1 MLLKRVAGFVGL
13 AFILLLIMPSLATVQ
28 GLGSLGGTVTDA
40 SSAVV
45 PSANVT
51 APEAGAGLSPTTSSN
66 AGGQAELPAWLQPGT
81 VRFARFDG
89 GPIETQKTRRSAWGQ
104 RFTPEEQEV
113 LANLYGKYGD
123 QMVDLLAQANVNFVW
138 VTYSVGFSWE
148 DEAAQRAAVR
158 EITRKLHARG
168 IKVAAYMCAHSI
180 FWESLFK
187 DVPQSVKWILF
198 DSEGIPYR
206 YSGGRDPLRFIADLD
221 NPGWVE
227 YQKRR
232 VGGIIDDGL
241 DAIFFDN
248 TASPQWSSNES
259 VTTFFAKI
267 RDYARQEKKSSIPLF
282 TNFGLYP
289 PRAILNQYMD
299 FVYDESWVEPGVWN
313 EDWVASNLR
322 RDRYVKGLNSPW
334 KPLLTEYSIFHQ
346 GDRAS
351 TFLKARS
358 QRLGIA
364 EAAAFG
370 TAYNWDMEGPFDKAL
385 VTRDPAAVDA
395 WAAISHYNK
404 FLADHQP
411 LYADAVNVAPY
422 IVLLPDNFRTGF
434 AWSDS
439 IPRLDFLA
447 RNSFMYDLK
456 LAGRVNSKDLAAYQG
471 VIVPSYASLS
481 AEQKGMIQDYQAAG
495 GKVYKFAERSE
506 TEGLSAEIYFPGTEN
521 SAAGGETAQARV
533 RAEIRSLTPGATHV
547 EVETAGHVLA
557 NVTSVQGGK
566 VLAVH
571 LLNYDPSPATRLK
584 LRLVLGK
591 DLERLVGRKP
601 ALLSPDVRHL
611 AIEKQEWRGSTLE
624 VTLSSLDVYSLVVLQ

>member
-1 MLLKRVAGFVGL
+1 MSLKRVASYVGL
-13 AFILLLIMPSLATVQ
+13 AFIVLLIISRAPATP
-28 GLGSLGGTVTDA
+28 GSVSTQPA
-40 SSAVV
+40 
-45 PSANVT
+45 
-51 APEAGAGLSPTTSSN
+51 
-66 AGGQAELPAWLQPGT
+66 LPAWLQPGT

-89 GPIETQKTRRSAWGQ
+89 GPIETQKTRRSSWGK

-148 DEAAQRAAVR
+148 DEAAQRTEVR

-198 DSEGIPYR
+198 DREGIPYR

-248 TASPQWSSNES
+248 TASPTWSSNES
-259 VTTFFAKI
+259 VTAFFTKI
-267 RDYARQEKKSSIPLF
+267 RDFARQEKKSSIPIF
-282 TNFGLYP
+282 TNFGLNP
-289 PRAILNQYMD
+289 SRAILNQQMD
-299 FVYDESWVEPGVWN
+299 FVYDERWVEPGAWN
-313 EDWVASNLR
+313 EDWVVSNIR

-370 TAYNWDMEGPFDKAL
+370 AAYNWDSEGPFDKAL
-385 VTRDPAAVDA
+385 VTRDPAAIDS
-395 WAAISHYNK
+395 WAAISQYNR
-404 FLADHQP
+404 FLAEHQP

-422 IVLLPDNFRTGF
+422 IVLLPDVFETDF
-434 AWSDS
+434 AWNDS

-456 LAGRVNSKDLAAYQG
+456 LAGLINSKDLAAYQG
-471 VIVPSYASLS
+471 VLVPSFASLS
-481 AEQKGMIQDYQAAG
+481 AEQKGMIRNYQAAG
-495 GKVYKFAERSE
+495 GKVYLFAEKSE
-506 TEGLSAEIYFPGTEN
+506 TEGVNGDIYSP
-521 SAAGGETAQARV
+521 AAGNSSGETAQERV
-533 RAEIRSLTPGATHV
+533 RAELRSLTPAATHV
-547 EVETAGHVLA
+547 EIETTRHVLA

-566 VLAVH
+566 GLAVH
-571 LLNYDPSPATRLK
+571 LLNYDPIPATGFRV
-584 LRLVLGK
+584 RLVLGK
-591 DLERLVGRKP
+591 DLGRFAGMNP
-601 ALLSPDVRHL
+601 TLLSPDVGHS
-611 AIEKQEWRGSTLE
+611 AIEKPEWKGSTLE
-624 VTLSSLDVYSLVVLQ
+624 FTLPSLDVYSLVVLQ

>member
-1 MLLKRVAGFVGL
+1 VHAAVLISVGRNFDVL
-13 AFILLLIMPSLATVQ
+13 
-28 GLGSLGGTVTDA
+28 SLGAAGRRIVEMKYLALPMIIICLTGLSVRGTARTDA
-40 SSAVV
+40 PA
-45 PSANVT
+45 
-51 APEAGAGLSPTTSSN
+51 TTVESE
-66 AGGQAELPAWLQPGT
+66 QPELPPWLQPGT

-89 GPIETQKTRRSAWGQ
+89 GPIEVQKTKRSAWGQ

-123 QMVDLLAQANVNFVW
+123 QMADLLAQANVNFVW

-148 DEAAQRAAVR
+148 DEAEQRTAVR

-168 IKVAAYMCAHSI
+168 IKVAAYMCAHSV

-187 DVPQSVKWILF
+187 DVPQSVKWIQF
-198 DSEGIPYR
+198 DSQGIPYR

-248 TASPQWSSNES
+248 TAAPQWSSNES
-259 VTTFFAKI
+259 VTAFLARI
-267 RDYARQEKKSSIPLF
+267 RDFARQEKKSNIPIF
-282 TNFGLYP
+282 TNFGLSP

-299 FVYDESWVEPGVWN
+299 FLYDEGWTEPGVWN
-313 EDWVASNLR
+313 DDWAVSNLR
-322 RDRYVKGLNSPW
+322 RDRFVKGLNAPW
-334 KPLLTEYSIFHQ
+334 KPLITEYSKFHQ

-351 TFLKARS
+351 TFLTPRS
-358 QRLGIA
+358 ERLGIA

-370 TAYNWDMEGPFDKAL
+370 AAYTWDMEGPFDKAL
-385 VTRDPAAVDA
+385 VTRDPAAVDS
-395 WAAISHYNK
+395 WGAISQYNR

-422 IVLLPDNFRTGF
+422 IVLLPDNLQASF

-447 RNSFMYDLK
+447 RNSFLYDLK
-456 LAGRVNSKDLAAYQG
+456 LASRVTGKDLAAYQG
-471 VIVPSYASLS
+471 VIVPSYASLP

-495 GKVYKFAERSE
+495 GKVYRFAERSE
-506 TEGLSAEIYFPGTEN
+506 TEGLNAEIYSPAGEK
-521 SAAGGETAQARV
+521 SPAGGATVPGQIRE
-533 RAEIRSLTPGATHV
+533 EIRSLAPAATRVEMETP
-547 EVETAGHVLA
+547 GHVLA
-557 NVTSVQGGK
+557 NVTCALGGK
-566 VLAVH
+566 VLVVH
-571 LLNYDPSPATRLK
+571 LLNYDPTPAGGLK

-591 DLERLVGRKP
+591 DFEKLAGRKP
-601 ALLSPDVRHL
+601 TLLSPDAQHPP
-611 AIEKQEWRGSTLE
+611 IQKQEWRGSTLE
-624 VTLSSLDVYSLVVLQ
+624 VTLPSLDVYSLVVLQ